1 MLAMNPAAIYLGL
14 LVYGAGALAL
24 SLFGAFGHD
33 HGHDGTH
40 DGAHDAG
47 HDGGHDGAHGH
58 DAHGHGHDAREHGA
72 AQRTEGSIAVL
83 ERPFASAGA
92 RGGEAGT
99 GAVSRIASI
108 LRSSVYLSL
117 GAGATGLFAASRGL
131 GSLEGAAWAAGAG
144 VLVLAIARL
153 ARRLVRRDL
162 DSSFR
167 SEEFLMEECVVVV
180 PAAPGEL
187 GKAELRKY
195 GASVELYIRSADAS
209 LALSKGSRVR
219 IVDCGEEC
227 YLVEPVPSGGQ
238 ED

>member
-1 MLAMNPAAIYLGL
+1 MLAMNHAAIYLGL
-14 LVYGAGALAL
+14 LVYGAGALVL

-33 HGHDGTH
+33 Q
-40 DGAHDAG
+40 G

-58 DAHGHGHDAREHGA
+58 DAHEHGA
-72 AQRTEGSIAVL
+72 AQRPEGSIAVL
-83 ERPFASAGA
+83 ERP
-92 RGGEAGT
+92 RGGDAGT
-99 GAVSRIASI
+99 GTVSRIASI

-131 GSLEGAAWAAGAG
+131 GSLEAAAWAAGAG

-180 PAAPGEL
+180 SAAPGEL

-195 GASVELYIRSADAS
+195 GASVELYIKSADAS
-209 LALSKGSRVR
+209 LALAKGSRAR
-219 IVDCGEEC
+219 IVDCGGEC

-238 ED
+238 EA

>member
-1 MLAMNPAAIYLGL
+1 MNPAAIYLGL
-14 LVYGAGALAL
+14 LVYGAGALVL
-24 SLFGAFGHD
+24 SLLGAFGHD
-33 HGHDGTH
+33 HGHDGAH
-40 DGAHDAG
+40 DNDGAQGQGHGAQG
-47 HDGGHDGAHGH
+47 HDSQGHDSQGH
-58 DAHGHGHDAREHGA
+58 DAHGHGHDA
-72 AQRTEGSIAVL
+72 AQRPDGSVAVL
-83 ERPFASAGA
+83 ERP

-131 GSLEGAAWAAGAG
+131 GPLEAAAWAAGAG

-153 ARRLVRRDL
+153 VRRLVRRDL

-180 PAAPGEL
+180 GAAPGEM

-195 GASVELYIRSADAS
+195 GASVELYIKSADAS
-209 LALSKGSRVR
+209 LALAKGSRAR

-238 ED
+238 EA